1 MCTAPGMTLRSADTS
16 PFEQTRT
23 NVAANPMPIAFSN
36 DVVTAS
42 VGHKPST
49 NRNVGLFLNMPYQ
62 NANHVFMSRIILF
75 HENSDKEGIQSVKTA
90 GAVLTDL
97 SI

>member
-1 MCTAPGMTLRSADTS
+1 
-16 PFEQTRT
+16 
-23 NVAANPMPIAFSN
+23 
-36 DVVTAS
+36 
-42 VGHKPST
+42 
-49 NRNVGLFLNMPYQ
+49 MPYQ